1 MGFKII
7 RKEQETEEPVTQVA
21 EEQQLAQATTWSE
34 PDTPFKKALIA
45 EKDNLTRRIGELEG
59 ELQGA
64 KDQIKAGTEKKES
77 IAKEAEDIARRMKAI
92 ETMVKIY

>member
-21 EEQQLAQATTWSE
+21 EEQQLAQAATSE

-92 ETMVKIY
+92 DTMVKIY

>member
-21 EEQQLAQATTWSE
+21 EEQQLAQAATWSE